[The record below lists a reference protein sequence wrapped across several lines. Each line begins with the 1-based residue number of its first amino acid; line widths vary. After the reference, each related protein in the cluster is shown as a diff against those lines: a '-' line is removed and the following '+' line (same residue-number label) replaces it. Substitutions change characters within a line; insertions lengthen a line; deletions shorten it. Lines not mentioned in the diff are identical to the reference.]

1 MPSPNRRPATPEKC
15 GPTLA
20 GILACLGALASEAQ
34 AIGDTVAVAA
44 LLEAIEKMQNRFIL
58 H

>member
-1 MPSPNRRPATPEKC
+1 MPSPDRRPAASETC

-20 GILACLGALASEAQ
+20 GILACLGALVREAQ

-44 LLEAIEKMQNRFIL
+44 LLEAMQKMQKRVVL
-58 H
+58 Q